1 MRSVSSGGR
10 GSELSRSSVTS
21 ALSCACDVSTHRRA
35 ETAIALTTKMN
46 RVIQVSRPRRSARL
60 LASCVLV
67 AGALTLSPAA
77 HGRTLSLYVT
87 FSPTG
92 TITVTLPDGTPVGT
106 TSGAPTVIPAGYYTL
121 LMSGPGACTQLPLFE
136 LKGPGEDIFSDM
148 TAGEVDSTSQE
159 AYFRPNST
167 YTWRNYA
174 LPGVVHTFATSSEVE
189 GTVPAPGP
197 PLSAGMHSTVAS
209 KDIVGSGIVPF
220 RGTITGAVSATGRL
234 TLAFNGN
241 SVTYLRVGRYTV
253 TVTDRSSTSGFLLQ
267 KAKRKA
273 LSVTGTTFV
282 GKRSASVRLTAGR
295 WLVMTR
301 LGKTTYSVVVR

>member
-1 MRSVSSGGR
+1 MLAPTARARS
-10 GSELSRSSVTS
+10 
-21 ALSCACDVSTHRRA
+21 
-35 ETAIALTTKMN
+35 
-46 RVIQVSRPRRSARL
+46 
-60 LASCVLV
+60 
-67 AGALTLSPAA
+67 
-77 HGRTLSLYVT
+77 LSLYVT

-106 TSGAPTVIPAGYYTL
+106 TSGAATVIPAGYYTL

-148 TAGEVDSTSQE
+148 TAGEVDYTSQE

-167 YTWRNYA
+167 YTWRNYS
-174 LPGVVHTFATSSEVE
+174 LPGVVHTFVTSSVVE

-220 RGTITGAVSATGRL
+220 RGTLTGAVSATGRL
-234 TLAFNGN
+234 TLAFKGA
-241 SVTYLRVGRYTV
+241 SVTRLRVGRYTIA
-253 TVTDRSSTSGFLLQ
+253 VTDKSSTNGFLVQ
-267 KAKRKA
+267 KTKQRAV
-273 LSVTGTTFV
+273 SVTGATFV
-282 GKRSASVRLTAGR
+282 GKHSASVRLTAGR
-295 WLVMTR
+295 WQFMTR